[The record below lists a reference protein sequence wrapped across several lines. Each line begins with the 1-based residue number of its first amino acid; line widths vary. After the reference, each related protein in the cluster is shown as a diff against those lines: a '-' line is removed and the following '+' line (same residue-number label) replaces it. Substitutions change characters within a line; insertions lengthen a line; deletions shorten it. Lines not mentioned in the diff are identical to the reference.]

1 MVESIGP
8 KDYIGFASDAANMQL
23 IGAGKYLLIVLN

>member
-23 IGAGKYLLIVLN
+23 IGAGKSLLSC